1 MSTNECVSSDIQEE
15 GLFRGEDMTSSER
28 VSAVLAGKEIDRVPF
43 FPFSLGF
50 SALNVGY
57 PVAAVYSDPE
67 KSYIAQLLTQRM
79 YGYDQDPFLG
89 YAAYGTYEFG
99 GETNFPTGNVIHAPS
114 SIRFPVK
121 SEADVEK
128 LGLPDPEK
136 AGMLP
141 QSLQFSKLQKQ
152 RGTGISVVLTGVFTL
167 AVNLCGVEKLC
178 IWLVNEPEIANK
190 LLATAADH
198 ILDVVTLWTHSFGPE
213 GLLVQLWEPAAANSV
228 ISPRHFER
236 FVLPHQKKLH
246 ERILELGVKHILCHI
261 CGEQNKNLPYWSQVP
276 MGSPGIVSIGNQVR
290 MADAIQRFGDKC
302 VIAGNLATELVGQAT
317 AQEVYDTAKAC
328 IEAGRNAPRGFILM
342 TACETPPLTPPYNFY
357 MINKAVRDCMNHL

>member
-1 MSTNECVSSDIQEE
+1 MTLNSEIEKITSTKRITALLE
-15 GLFRGEDMTSSER
+15 
-28 VSAVLAGKEIDRVPF
+28 GKEIDRIPC

-57 PVAAVYSDPE
+57 PVSAVYSDPE
-67 KSYIAQLLTQRM
+67 KSYTAQLLTQRM

-114 SIRFPVK
+114 SMQFPVK
-121 SEADVEK
+121 SEKDVEK
-128 LGLPDPEK
+128 LQLPDPEK

-141 QSLQFSKLQKQ
+141 RAFQFSKLQQ
-152 RGTGISVVLTGVFTL
+152 LNGTGVNVVLTGVFTL
-167 AVNLCGVEKLC
+167 AVNLCGLEKLC
-178 IWLVNEPEIANK
+178 MWLVNEPDTADK

-198 ILDVVTLWTHSFGPE
+198 ILDVVSLWVDSFGAE

-246 ERILELGVKHILCHI
+246 ERMLALGVKHILCHI

-276 MGSPGIVSIGNQVR
+276 MGNPGIVSIGNQVSIKN
-290 MADAIQRFGDKC
+290 AIGHFGDKC
-302 VIAGNLATELVGQAT
+302 VIAGNLATELVGQGT

-328 IEAGRNAPRGFILM
+328 IEAGREAPRGFILM
-342 TACETPPLTPPYNFY
+342 TACETPLLTPPYNFY
-357 MINKAVRDCMNHL
+357 MINKAVRDCMN

>member
-1 MSTNECVSSDIQEE
+1 MMTLNNGTEKITSTGRIAA
-15 GLFRGEDMTSSER
+15 L
-28 VSAVLAGKEIDRVPF
+28 LAGEEIDRVPF

-50 SALNVGY
+50 SALNVGC

-67 KSYIAQLLTQRM
+67 KSYTAQLLTQRM

-99 GETNFPTGNVIHAPS
+99 GETNFPTGSVIHAPS
-114 SIRFPVK
+114 SVSFPVK
-121 SEADVEK
+121 SEADVGK
-128 LGLPDPEK
+128 LQLPDPEK

-141 QSLQFSKLQKQ
+141 RALEFSKLQKQ
-152 RGTGISVVLTGVFTL
+152 NGTGVSVVLAGVFTL

-178 IWLVNEPEIANK
+178 MWLVNEPDTADK

-198 ILDVVTLWTHSFGPE
+198 ILDVVSLWVDSFGAE
-213 GLLVQLWEPAAANSV
+213 GFMPQLWEPAAANSI

-246 ERILELGVKHILCHI
+246 ERILAVGVKHILCHI
-261 CGEQNKNLPYWSQVP
+261 CGEQNKNLPFWSQVP
-276 MGSPGIVSIGNQVR
+276 MGNPGIVSIGNQVSI
-290 MADAIQRFGDKC
+290 ASAIEHFGDKC
-302 VIAGNLATELVGQAT
+302 VIAGNLATELVGSGSGQEIYDAAT
-317 AQEVYDTAKAC
+317 KC
-328 IEAGRNAPRGFILM
+328 IEQGRKAPRGFILM

-357 MINKAVRDCMNHL
+357 MINKAVRDCTDQA